1 MKAYLDRLP
10 TRSAIQSN
18 QQDLPELLESFRACG
33 IIIESNCGFLEELQD
48 YFQSL
53 EQRLIALETL
63 HQNVN
68 YPLR

>member
-1 MKAYLDRLP
+1 MKADLA
-10 TRSAIQSN
+10 RSSTNSSTQSSPE
-18 QQDLPELLESFRACG
+18 DLSELLESFRACG

-63 HQNVN
+63 HQNAN

>member
-1 MKAYLDRLP
+1 LP
-10 TRSAIQSN
+10 A
-18 QQDLPELLESFRACG
+18 LLESFTRCG

-53 EQRLIALETL
+53 EQRLIALEIL
-63 HQNVN
+63 HQNKN

>member
-1 MKAYLDRLP
+1 MKTHP
-10 TRSAIQSN
+10 SPSPPESAAQSSLE
-18 QQDLPELLESFRACG
+18 DLPALLESFTRCG

-53 EQRLIALETL
+53 EQRLIALEIL
-63 HQNVN
+63 HQNKN